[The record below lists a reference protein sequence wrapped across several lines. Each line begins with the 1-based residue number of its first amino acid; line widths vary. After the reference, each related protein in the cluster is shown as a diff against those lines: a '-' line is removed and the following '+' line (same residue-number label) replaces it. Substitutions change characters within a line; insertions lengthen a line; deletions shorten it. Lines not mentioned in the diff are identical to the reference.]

1 MRSWIEAGLGHV
13 GDAGVAAVATIIP
26 IVLVV
31 AFRVTDAVAL
41 FMVRTAGPGFAIT
54 GIKAGQGVV
63 ALRVTIFIAH
73 LADVTVGEHQ
83 AAEQRRVAHVV
94 HAQLPGDVVHAEGLV
109 QMLMLQ
115 VNLLVRDRGFALK
128 VVEHVD
134 DPVPH
139 RFGTAE
145 APEVIVV
152 ARHCRVIAH
161 RLPAGRRLQGGVQ
174 RAQAGTGTRI
184 WRRETAILHR
194 EPLARR
200 VLEGLADHQV
210 KQVLGVFPSVHVPD
224 DLTLRRG
231 LLPQTHTLHRAS
243 VVMI

>member
-13 GDAGVAAVATIIP
+13 GDAGVAAVSIIIP
-26 IVLVV
+26 VVLVV
-31 AFRVTDAVAL
+31 AFWVTDAVAL
-41 FMVRTAGPGFAIT
+41 FLVRTPRPGFAIP
-54 GIKAGQGVV
+54 GIEAGQGVV
-63 ALRVTIFIAH
+63 AFQVTIFIAH
-73 LADVTVGEHQ
+73 LADVTVGQHQ

-115 VNLLVRDRGFALK
+115 MNLLVCDRGFAPE
-128 VVEHVD
+128 VVEYVD
-134 DPVPH
+134 HAVAH
-139 RFGTAE
+139 SFGTPE

-152 ARHCRVIAH
+152 ARHLGVIAH

-174 RAQAGTGTRI
+174 RPQAGTGTRV
-184 WRRETAILHR
+184 RDREAAVLHR
-194 EPLARR
+194 QPLARR

-210 KQVLGVFPSVHVPD
+210 EQVLGVFPSVHVSD
-224 DLTLRRG
+224 DLPLRRG
-231 LLPQTHTLHRAS
+231 LLPKTHSLHRAS